1 MIFILVHILTLCTC
15 WVRVCS
21 DTYRVSAAL
30 WDRGDWQDPRNGL
43 SGTAGK
49 YNDQFHS
56 TIINP
61 RCTSIKII
69 KNEVGCR
76 DDTVPTTVDTRRQCE
91 EE

>member
-1 MIFILVHILTLCTC
+1 M
-15 WVRVCS
+15 
-21 DTYRVSAAL
+21 SAAL

-56 TIINP
+56 YHNQP
-61 RCTSIKII
+61 KMYKYKI
-69 KNEVGCR
+69 EVVCR
-76 DDTVPTTVDTRRQCE
+76 DDTMPKTVDTRRHCE